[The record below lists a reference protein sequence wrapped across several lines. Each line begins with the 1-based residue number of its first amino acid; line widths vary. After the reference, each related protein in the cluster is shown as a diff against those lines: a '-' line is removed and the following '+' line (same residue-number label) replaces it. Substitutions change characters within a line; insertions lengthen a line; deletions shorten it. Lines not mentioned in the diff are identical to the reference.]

1 MIRSAN
7 GDSVADAAAADD
19 DDDAVPRGGNDLRD
33 SIASEEPIMM
43 LFWGLEY
50 CTIVGYTMIM
60 QQLLSDFPILF
71 FRILKV
77 QGIVIIQE
85 THYFR
90 SRGSKIISQS
100 MVMVMVMALSNNREN
115 KYW

>member
-7 GDSVADAAAADD
+7 GDSVA

-77 QGIVIIQE
+77 GN
-85 THYFR
+85 
-90 SRGSKIISQS
+90 
-100 MVMVMVMALSNNREN
+100 SNNTRN
-115 KYW
+115 ALFSFSRQ